1 MDVMLGALLGL
12 LLGWGASRTH
22 PSVDAG
28 GVVGALAGAIGGLIG
43 QAVLGPMLTPLLADA
58 SLAGAAAGGAIGGL
72 VLAPLA
78 GFGVRHLRRR
88 LAARVP
94 DDH

>member
-28 GVVGALAGAIGGLIG
+28 GVLGALAGAIGGLIG
-43 QAVLGPMLTPLLADA
+43 QAWLGPMLTPLLADA

-72 VLAPLA
+72 VLAPLVGLGA
-78 GFGVRHLRRR
+78 KYLRRR
-88 LAARVP
+88 LAARVA